1 MNKKL
6 IAMAVAGTFG
16 AIGASAAFAQSSTV
30 SLSGSLNFNYGYFDN
45 GGAGFTGAGAV
56 GVPKVKT
63 DALSNQESEWVL
75 KGEENVGG
83 GMSAFFMCSTSMD
96 IVGGNNTAVSGMCG
110 RNSVIGLKGNFGSVS
125 WGNYDTPAKRM
136 AANYDPFPISAA
148 MGQGAQMWNATASNA
163 NNTTTAASFS
173 RRQSNLI
180 TYDMP
185 TMNGFD
191 ASFAWSAANE
201 ATAQT
206 SASTIQKP
214 RLWSAMAAYT
224 NGPLTLGVGYERHVD
239 YNPGA
244 VTAYVGSNDTMY
256 TLGAGYTFMGSLR
269 ISGVYNSINYN
280 NISAGQD
287 MSVKT
292 WGLYGDWAVSGPHR
306 VRLGYGSQGSS
317 KGTYGAAGG
326 TAVGSWIANAG
337 AGQTG
342 SQKIHGEYAYAL
354 SKRTELGLAYAR
366 VMNDRFST
374 ITVGT
379 GGNNPNAGETQSFM
393 GMLIRHKF

>member
-6 IAMAVAGTFG
+6 MAVAVAG
-16 AIGASAAFAQSSTV
+16 AIGTLGASAAFAQSSTV
-30 SLSGSLNFNYGYFDN
+30 TLSGSLNFNYGYFDN
-45 GGAGFTGAGAV
+45 GGTSNP
-56 GVPKVKT
+56 GVNPKVKT

-75 KGEENVGG
+75 KGQENLGG
-83 GMSAFFMCSTSMD
+83 GMAAYFMCSSSMD
-96 IVGGNNTAVSGMCG
+96 ITGGSASNMCA
-110 RNSVIGLKGNFGSVS
+110 RNSVIGLKASWGSID
-125 WGNYDTPAKRM
+125 WGNYDTPAKRL
-136 AANYDPFPISAA
+136 AAQFDPFPISAA
-148 MGQGAQMWNATASNA
+148 MGQGAQMWNSTASNTA
-163 NNTTTAASFS
+163 NPTGSTVATSSSFS
-173 RRQSNLI
+173 RRQQNLI
-180 TYDMP
+180 TYNMP

-201 ATAQT
+201 ASAAT

-224 NGPLTLGVGYERHVD
+224 NGPLALGIAYERHVD
-239 YNPGA
+239 YNPGQL
-244 VTAYVGSNDTMY
+244 VAYNGSNDSLV

-317 KGTYGAAGG
+317 KGTYGAAAG

-366 VMNDRFST
+366 AMNDRLST